1 MHIDWPKVKSSLT
14 QLFLKGAP
22 ASQRD
27 LKAILNACHL
37 HFLIEDPD
45 DSPGNSNYENVKMA
59 TALHPVQTLARI
71 LICIS
76 LEEGTETAIVM
87 ERVLTV

>member
-1 MHIDWPKVKSSLT
+1 MHIDWQKVKSSLT
-14 QLFLKGAP
+14 QLFLKEAP
-22 ASQRD
+22 ASRHD

-59 TALHPVQTLARI
+59 TVLHPQQTACKHWR
-71 LICIS
+71 
-76 LEEGTETAIVM
+76 GY
-87 ERVLTV
+87 